1 MIVKYFVRSD
11 VLPEV
16 LDCLERPVEGG
27 VEPGALVLGPGLPV
41 VAAQQLQV
49 ESPGGVDLLLN
60 IWSVLLLLMLCSA
73 SSVPQPVVQSRRR
86 PLLGPSPG

>member
-11 VLPEV
+11 ILPEV

-49 ESPGGVDLLLN
+49 ESPGG
-60 IWSVLLLLMLCSA
+60 I
-73 SSVPQPVVQSRRR
+73 
-86 PLLGPSPG
+86 